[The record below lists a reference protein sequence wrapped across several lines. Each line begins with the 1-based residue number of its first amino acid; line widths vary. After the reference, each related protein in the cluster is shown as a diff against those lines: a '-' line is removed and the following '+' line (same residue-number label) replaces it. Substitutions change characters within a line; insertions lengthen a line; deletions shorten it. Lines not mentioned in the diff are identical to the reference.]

1 MRFILT
7 GGEVSDCL
15 KAMEL
20 LDDFDSKKVEAVLAD
35 KGYDADY
42 LVEEIESGI
51 SAEVVIPPKVNRKV
65 LRYYNKELYKQR
77 NLIERLFNRIKNFR
91 RVATR
96 YDKTSSSFLSFI
108 QVACV
113 VIWGG

>member
-1 MRFILT
+1 
-7 GGEVSDCL
+7 
-15 KAMEL
+15 
-20 LDDFDSKKVEAVLAD
+20 VECGV
-35 KGYDADY
+35 GRYFRMDY
-42 LVEEIESGI
+42 IVATIENNI

-65 LRYYNKELYKQR
+65 LRHYNKELYKER

-108 QVACV
+108 QIACV
-113 VIWGG
+113 FIWGLNVNRAW